1 MTPMNPAP
9 RVESFDGNPETYAE
23 RVARNLA
30 KLRCSADDRSWGGLR
45 REAEI
50 LADAVALAD
59 AEPNPL
65 RGAKQRLMPI
75 RLVTLFAAA
84 VLVLS
89 AVTAWL
95 R

>member
-1 MTPMNPAP
+1 MYPGP
-9 RVESFDGNPETYAE
+9 RDENFDGTPETYAQ

-30 KLRCSADDRSWGGLR
+30 KLRCSADDRVWGGLR

-59 AEPNPL
+59 AEPTPR
-65 RGAKQRLMPI
+65 RGAKQRGPLMPV
-75 RLVTLFAAA
+75 RVVTLFAAA